1 MSDLKLRKYGDPI
14 LRKKAKRV
22 EKISYEERDLLS
34 YMVRIMSE
42 NEGVGLAAPQ
52 IGMDKRI
59 IIADIGKE
67 LLKIINPQILE
78 GEGENSLSEGCLSLP
93 EIFIPVNRANKIK
106 IEGLSEDKKLLRL
119 TIEGFLARII
129 QHEIDHLNG
138 VLIIDYATLVKK
150 EKIKNNLE
158 KIANHTKMIFEVN
171 KKKG

>member
-67 LLKIINPQILE
+67 LSKIINPQILE

>member
-34 YMVRIMSE
+34 YMVKIMSE

-59 IIADIGKE
+59 IIADMGKK

-78 GEGENSLSEGCLSLP
+78 EEGGNSLSEGCLSLP

-106 IEGLSEDKKLLRL
+106 IEGLNEDKKLLRL
-119 TIEGFLARII
+119 TIAGFLARII

-171 KKKG
+171 K

>member
-22 EKISYEERDLLS
+22 KKISYEERDLLS
-34 YMVRIMSE
+34 YMVKIMSE

-59 IIADIGKE
+59 IIADMGKK

-78 GEGENSLSEGCLSLP
+78 EEGENSLSEGCLSLP

-106 IEGLSEDKKLLRL
+106 IEGLNEDKKLLRL
-119 TIEGFLARII
+119 TIAGFLARII

-171 KKKG
+171 K